1 MGCSLRA
8 YGQEEAAC
16 TIFAHANKETEWV
29 TNPPAVWSV
38 STHQMKLKGRVIELE
53 WHNIKSHKTI
63 CITSAFIHPSGD
75 GTSDHGERGMQ
86 HNPLPSGAAA
96 FSLLMICRGGILR
109 TRY

>member
-38 STHQMKLKGRVIELE
+38 STHQMKLKGRAGE
-53 WHNIKSHKTI
+53 KTL
-63 CITSAFIHPSGD
+63 S
-75 GTSDHGERGMQ
+75 RGYDVEYEYEDSNVGSMM
-86 HNPLPSGAAA
+86 A
-96 FSLLMICRGGILR
+96 R
-109 TRY
+109 